1 MVPLEMPNAVALSQW
16 MGVGGCGW
24 PSSANVSII
33 VRPSY
38 KFMKSAPK
46 YASADDDTTHFN
58 IVKRVNIEPLSVM
71 GYPYLGT
78 EPREKWPDAQ
88 LLAFFAD
95 R

>member
-1 MVPLEMPNAVALSQW
+1 
-16 MGVGGCGW
+16 
-24 PSSANVSII
+24 
-33 VRPSY
+33 
-38 KFMKSAPK
+38 MKSAPK